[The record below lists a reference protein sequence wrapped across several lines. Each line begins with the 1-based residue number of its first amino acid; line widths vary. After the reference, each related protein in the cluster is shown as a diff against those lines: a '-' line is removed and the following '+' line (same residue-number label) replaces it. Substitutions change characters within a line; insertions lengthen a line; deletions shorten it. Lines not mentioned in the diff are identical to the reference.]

1 MTAFALGI
9 REGRWG
15 VRGGTGGVEGGSVLG
30 FDGRVFWLGTLCW
43 KLYFFSFAT
52 LYYILAATDQ
62 TNDWHAMDCVGV
74 ISLYCANP
82 KLRRTESSGRL
93 DRGEPR

>member
-30 FDGRVFWLGTLCW
+30 LDGRSVWVLYAISLR
-43 KLYFFSFAT
+43 LYFSSFAT

-74 ISLYCANP
+74 TSVL
-82 KLRRTESSGRL
+82 
-93 DRGEPR
+93 